1 MIYDVILVTFGRF
14 GKILPTVMHKIS
26 LDKHIC
32 GRVDCHCTWLT
43 RNATPQFRFKMT
55 KIGDLSRTVA
65 RATEVR
71 IRNPGRFL
79 ESPDDALQ
87 EKLQRE
93 LSNLPPLICKNG
105 FKISFFG
112 EK

>member
-14 GKILPTVMHKIS
+14 GKILSTLMHKFS

-55 KIGDLSRTVA
+55 KIGDFARTVA
-65 RATEVR
+65 RAKEVESGIPADFWKAQTMVFNRCCNENSR
-71 IRNPGRFL
+71 ICL
-79 ESPDDALQ
+79 L
-87 EKLQRE
+87 
-93 LSNLPPLICKNG
+93 
-105 FKISFFG
+105 
-112 EK
+112 